1 MNGEGQRGREQGAVS
16 PRWQP
21 SGAQSLPVPPQ
32 AYEMEV
38 FGARP
43 ALPGGSS
50 PPSLGTSSVPC
61 TYFSHCCCYS
71 RGGSSRVLYIHKYIY
86 IYTYV
91 HLL

>member
-1 MNGEGQRGREQGAVS
+1 MNGEGQWGLEQGAVS
-16 PRWQP
+16 PRGQP

-50 PPSLGTSSVPC
+50 PPSLGTSSVHC
-61 TYFSHCCCYS
+61 TYFSHCCCYWW
-71 RGGSSRVLYIHKYIY
+71 GGKL
-86 IYTYV
+86 
-91 HLL
+91 